1 MSKFTRIGTHRF
13 TLDAEKEQEQEQDFN
28 FVVSSRKNRN
38 IGAQMEKM
46 TFD

>member
-13 TLDAEKEQEQEQDFN
+13 TLDAEKEQEQDFN